1 VIKPI
6 TFCIN
11 TANNERDYILLLLNS
26 LKDHTQIELHEVLV
40 FVDTDNQNTY
50 EALLDFKSEMPTL
63 KVCKNPKQ
71 FPVWYQRNVSILFEA
86 AQNDIVC
93 YLHSDMVVGKD
104 FDKHICDNL
113 QSENTILCCARIE
126 PPLHPA
132 SPEKVVKDFG
142 ITPAEFQ
149 YDNFNKYVEELQA
162 ENRPNQWGHMVPFV
176 LHKSVWFDV
185 LGGFDT
191 QFRNSREDGD
201 MITRM
206 GLCGF
211 DLVQCWNA
219 CVYHFTC
226 VSSRGKDW
234 YASEKAAQLKNQLQG
249 LADIQEHKRYI
260 RKWGAFGLFAQPVFD
275 IAFDVDLDRV
285 VDMQLL
291 KFLEPYG
298 KRLYINNS
306 TVADQLVSQL
316 SFESDYYNNLR
327 WGYTPDHW
335 NTVRH
340 LHNPTDFQKRV
351 LCGAEE
357 RVGDV
362 IVTCKYSEF
371 ADQWSEEVKYFIEN
385 LHKVVEESGVG
396 EFIYG
401 PFHINIKQKVNLMNN
416 NKKMTHHFDSQIYT
430 FK

>member
-1 VIKPI
+1 MIRPI

-11 TANNERDYILLLLNS
+11 TANNEKDYILLLLNS

-50 EALLDFKSEMPTL
+50 EALLDFKSKMPTL
-63 KVCKNPKQ
+63 KVCKNPDQ
-71 FPVWYQRNVSILFEA
+71 FPVWYQRNISILFEA

-126 PPLHPA
+126 PPLHPP

-142 ITPAEFQ
+142 ITPAEFR
-149 YDNFNKYVEELQA
+149 YDSFNEYVEELQA
-162 ENRPNQWGHMVPFV
+162 ESRPNQWGHMVPFV
-176 LHKSVWFDV
+176 LYKSAWFDV

-234 YASEKAAQLKNQLQG
+234 YASEKEAQLKNQLQG
-249 LADIQEHKRYI
+249 LADLQEHKRYI

-275 IAFDVDLDRV
+275 VTFDVNLDRV
-285 VDMQLL
+285 VDLQLL
-291 KFLEPYG
+291 KFIEPYG
-298 KRLYINNS
+298 KRLYVNNS
-306 TVADQLVSQL
+306 AIADQLISQL
-316 SFESDYYNNLR
+316 TFESDYYNNLR
-327 WGYTPDHW
+327 WGHTHEYW
-335 NTVRH
+335 KTVQH
-340 LHNPTDFQKRV
+340 LHNPTDFKKRV
-351 LCGAEE
+351 LRSGEE
-357 RVGDV
+357 REGD
-362 IVTCKYSEF
+362 IIITCKYSEF
-371 ADQWSEEVKYFIEN
+371 ADQWSDDVRYFVEN
-385 LHKVVEESGVG
+385 LHRIIEENEVG
-396 EFIYG
+396 EFAYG
-401 PFHINIKQKVNLMNN
+401 PFHINIKQKVNLMHN
-416 NKKMTHHFDSQIYT
+416 NKKMELSSSSQIYT

>member
-1 VIKPI
+1 MIKPI

-11 TANNERDYILLLLNS
+11 TANNEKDYILLLLNS
-26 LKDHTQIELHEVLV
+26 LKDHTQIDKHEVLV
-40 FVDTDNQNTY
+40 FIDTDNQNTY
-50 EALLDFKSEMPTL
+50 EALLDFKLKMPTL
-63 KVCKNPKQ
+63 RVCKNPNQ
-71 FPVWYQRNVSILFEA
+71 FPVWYQRNISILFGE

-113 QSENTILCCARIE
+113 QSKNTILCCARIE

-132 SPEKVVKDFG
+132 SPEKVVKNFG
-142 ITPAEFQ
+142 LTPAEFK
-149 YDNFNKYVEELQA
+149 YNDFNIFVDELQA

-176 LHKSVWFDV
+176 LYKSAWFDT

-206 GLCGF
+206 GLCEF

-234 YASEKAAQLKNQLQG
+234 YGSEKESQLKNQLQG
-249 LADIQEHKRYI
+249 LADLQEHKRYI
-260 RKWGAFGLFAQPVFD
+260 RKWGTFGLFAQPVFD
-275 IAFDVDLDRV
+275 ITFDIDLDRV
-285 VDMQLL
+285 VDLQLL
-291 KFLEPYG
+291 HFIEPYG
-298 KRLYINNS
+298 KHLYINRTSVTN
-306 TVADQLVSQL
+306 QLVSQL
-316 SFESDYYNNLR
+316 KFESDYYNNLR
-327 WGYTPDHW
+327 WGYTDEYW
-335 NTVRH
+335 NTVQH
-340 LHNPTDFQKRV
+340 LHNPTNF
-351 LCGAEE
+351 EE
-357 RVGDV
+357 RILCNKDERLGD
-362 IVTCKYSEF
+362 IIITCKYSDLV
-371 ADQWSEEVKYFIEN
+371 DQWSDDIKYFIEN
-385 LHKVVEESGVG
+385 IHKIIEDNEVG
-396 EFIYG
+396 EFTYG

-416 NKKMTHHFDSQIYT
+416 NKKVKEQLDSQIYT